1 MGSGPY
7 ACGMWTD
14 PKKYWEALTAATAD
28 RPAPCAVVEA
38 GAWAHNRSELV
49 RRVADAR
56 SDVGMTGSLP
66 IRVASKS
73 IRVRGLVESL
83 LRQDGFAGVLAFTLA
98 EANWLVDHG
107 VGDVVV
113 GYPTAD
119 AAAISR
125 LCADERRAS
134 AITLMVD
141 AVEQL
146 DLIDAVLPAARRPEL
161 RVALEVDVSYNLP
174 GMRVGV
180 YRSPVRAA
188 QDAREL
194 AEKVAARQGFRLVG
208 LMAYEAQL
216 AGVGDVPSGSF
227 IEQARTR
234 AIQVLQ
240 SRSRPQVAE
249 IRGEAVAQVREIA
262 ELEFVNGGG
271 TGSIESTAQDESVT
285 EIAAGSGL
293 FGPGLFDHY
302 RAFLPA
308 PAAAFALDVVRK
320 PTPDMAT
327 LLGGG
332 WIASGPPSSSRLPVL
347 TWPPGL
353 GYVDEEMAGEVQT
366 PLTGAEDLRV
376 GDRVWLRHAK
386 AGELA
391 ERVNHLTVVD
401 AESVAVIAELPT
413 YRGEGH
419 AFL

>member
-1 MGSGPY
+1 M
-7 ACGMWTD
+7 
-14 PKKYWEALTAATAD
+14 
-28 RPAPCAVVEA
+28 
-38 GAWAHNRSELV
+38 
-49 RRVADAR
+49 
-56 SDVGMTGSLP
+56 
-66 IRVASKS
+66 
-73 IRVRGLVESL
+73 
-83 LRQDGFAGVLAFTLA
+83 
-98 EANWLVDHG
+98 
-107 VGDVVV
+107 
-113 GYPTAD
+113 
-119 AAAISR
+119 
-125 LCADERRAS
+125 
-134 AITLMVD
+134 
-141 AVEQL
+141 
-146 DLIDAVLPAARRPEL
+146 
-161 RVALEVDVSYNLP
+161 
-174 GMRVGV
+174 
-180 YRSPVRAA
+180 
-188 QDAREL
+188 
-194 AEKVAARQGFRLVG
+194 AARQGFRLVG

-366 PLTGAEDLRV
+366 PLTGAKDLRV